1 MCSARS
7 APSQDCN
14 WRVCGSTRETVVD
27 DWVLIATERFEVKLQ
42 IWKRQ
47 ETRIKDTCMWSRDLV
62 PTWKCAEHKPA
73 FLYN

>member
-1 MCSARS
+1 M
-7 APSQDCN
+7 
-14 WRVCGSTRETVVD
+14 
-27 DWVLIATERFEVKLQ
+27 LIATERFEVKLQ

-62 PTWKCAEHKPA
+62 PMWKCAEHTPT